1 MTMLSRR
8 HTLLGLAALA
18 AIAGPR
24 AARAQSGALASAPN
38 LEALRRLA
46 PNGAAPVFLQGAVAT
61 GDGGA
66 GWFAWQ
72 AESIAPDDGG
82 CVVTPEGGSAGR
94 WQRIYSGP
102 VDVRWFG
109 ARGDGL
115 ADDSDA
121 LQRAVIHHS
130 DVYLPAGVYRL
141 TRPLDLSEL
150 WGRRIAGAG
159 QTADARNPAGF
170 ESGKLSRATTLLLD
184 ADNAPVLRLA
194 GSGHAIERLC
204 LMTKTRQTRAADKS
218 YGIELNNVSRS
229 RLSDLRIF
237 NCATGVGLPQRPA
250 TRDARANFLFDTVLA
265 NIDINDFAFCG
276 LDLRNYDGGG
286 TGVLISQI
294 YMNNLAGG
302 TIAQPQLAEAEHFI
316 LGQNW
321 AEYVLQA
328 IHCEWTR
335 VRDEPIL
342 LHNCNAVIQGLHV
355 EGVRFAEDVEAVIR
369 LEGGTTGLTVDAA
382 QLYDCRIEGGPSTP
396 PLALLATSAKL
407 ARAELR
413 RIVFARSLR
422 NTAGRKVTTAR
433 IIGGDAKV
441 EVSGVMQESDIYA
454 APLMARGLTQRD

>member
-1 MTMLSRR
+1 MLSRR

-18 AIAGPR
+18 AVAGPR
-24 AARAQSGALASAPN
+24 AARAQSGAPAYATN
-38 LEALRRLA
+38 LDALRRLA
-46 PNGAAPVFLQGAVAT
+46 PTGAEPVFLQGAAAAN
-61 GDGGA
+61 DGGG
-66 GWFAWQ
+66 GWFVWQ
-72 AESIAPDDGG
+72 AESAATDDGG
-82 CVVTPEGGSAGR
+82 CVVATESSASGR
-94 WQRIYSGP
+94 WHRLYHGP

-109 ARGDGL
+109 ARGDGA

-121 LQRAVIHHS
+121 LQRAVTHHS
-130 DVYLPAGVYRL
+130 DVYMPAGVYRL

-150 WGRRIAGAG
+150 WGRRIVGAG
-159 QTADARNPAGF
+159 QSADIRNPAGF
-170 ESGKLSRATTLLLD
+170 ESGKLSRATTLMLD

-194 GSGHAIERLC
+194 GSGHAVERLC
-204 LMTKTRQTRAADKS
+204 LMAKTRQPRAADKS

-229 RLSDLRIF
+229 RFSDIRIF
-237 NCATGVGLPQRPA
+237 NCATGIGLPQRPA
-250 TRDARANFLFDTVLA
+250 APDARSNFLFDTALT
-265 NIDINDFAFCG
+265 NIDINDFAICG
-276 LDLRNYDGGG
+276 LDLRNHDGGG

-302 TIAQPQLAEAEHFI
+302 TIAQPQLADAEHFI

-335 VRDEPIL
+335 IRDEPIL

-369 LEGGTTGLTVDAA
+369 LEGGTTGLTLDAV
-382 QLYDCRIEGGPSTP
+382 QLYDCRIEGGPSAP
-396 PLALLATSAKL
+396 PLALLATSSKL

-413 RIVFARSLR
+413 RIVFARNLR

-441 EVSGVMQESDIYA
+441 EVSGLMQESDIYA

>member
-1 MTMLSRR
+1 MTPLSRR
-8 HTLLGLAALA
+8 AALAGLAAF
-18 AIAGPR
+18 
-24 AARAQSGALASAPN
+24 GALARPASLFAQGAPPTVSTL
-38 LEALRRLA
+38 LELRQRDPA
-46 PNGAAPVFLQGAVAT
+46 GVQAPVFVQGALAP
-61 GDGGA
+61 DDHGG
-66 GWFAWQ
+66 GWFVWRAG
-72 AESIAPDDGG
+72 SMTDDDGG
-82 CVVTPEGGSAGR
+82 CVVALANGMPGR
-94 WQRIYSGP
+94 WHRLYSGP
-102 VDVRWFG
+102 IDVRWFG
-109 ARGDGL
+109 ARGDGKT
-115 ADDSDA
+115 DDIQH
-121 LQRAVIHHS
+121 LQRAVAHHS
-130 DVYLPAGVYRL
+130 DIYFPAGIYRL
-141 TRPLDLSEL
+141 SRPLDLTDV
-150 WGRRIAGAG
+150 WGRRITGAG
-159 QTADARNPAGF
+159 QTADPRNPGGF

-184 ADNAPVLRLA
+184 ADNAPVLRLG
-194 GSGHAIERLC
+194 GSGHTIERLC
-204 LMTKTRQTRAADKS
+204 LMAKNRQPRGAAWS

-237 NCATGVGLPQRPA
+237 NCATGIGLPQRPA
-250 TRDARANFLFDTVLA
+250 LGAESANFLFDTALA
-265 NIDINDFAFCG
+265 NIDINDFAYCG
-276 LDLRNYDGGG
+276 LDLRNYEGGG

-302 TIAQPQLAEAEHFI
+302 TIAQPQLADAEHFI

-335 VRDEPIL
+335 IRDEPIL

-369 LEGGTTGLTVDAA
+369 LEGGTTGLTLDAV
-382 QLYDCRIEGGPSTP
+382 QLYDCRIEGGPSAP
-396 PLALLATSAKL
+396 PLALLATSSKL

-454 APLMARGLTQRD
+454 APIAARGLTQRD